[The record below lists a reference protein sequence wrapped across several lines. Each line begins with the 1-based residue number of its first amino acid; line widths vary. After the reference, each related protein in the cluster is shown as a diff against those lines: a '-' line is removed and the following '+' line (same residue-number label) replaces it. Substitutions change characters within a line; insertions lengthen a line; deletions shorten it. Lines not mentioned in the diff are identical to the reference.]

1 MKSKNVEIVTPR
13 KMVSELNKLNPE
25 DLIKDALSKVPKK
38 GKDNSN
44 LEISPFNMKISEQ
57 LNSIKIK
64 ALKQYLDSIR
74 HKKIK
79 ELKDGVGEEMDK
91 YNKNISSLLIK
102 SNTELNEANKVIN
115 NLKNEIAD
123 SNKKINILQNN
134 KNELLIK
141 IKDLEQYLIN
151 LEKEYQMLM
160 NEKKIFDEI
169 KKIYPGLS

>member
-64 ALKQYLDSIR
+64 ALKQYLDSRLTNGI
-74 HKKIK
+74 ITI
-79 ELKDGVGEEMDK
+79 EDGVD
-91 YNKNISSLLIK
+91 I
-102 SNTELNEANKVIN
+102 
-115 NLKNEIAD
+115 
-123 SNKKINILQNN
+123 
-134 KNELLIK
+134 
-141 IKDLEQYLIN
+141 
-151 LEKEYQMLM
+151 
-160 NEKKIFDEI
+160 
-169 KKIYPGLS
+169 